1 MWEISSQ
8 SKLLFSLG
16 DLKARRPFSLL
27 KRIRR
32 AVCSPR
38 RRITQPSVWY
48 ISLLLL
54 LSPHYSVFSKA
65 ATDVLLRPTLLPA
78 AMDLSSLRELPAPN
92 RLRLIL
98 PSISYASARDIVWGE
113 PSENISRFPLF
124 KIKLMSLRNSF
135 AKLNKTI
142 IRNKLNHTCN
152 VYRNTKCEQTSTLFW
167 SRFSH
172 RDPCRIVD
180 GYTRLLY

>member
-27 KRIRR
+27 KRIRC

-38 RRITQPSVWY
+38 RRITQPSVWDR
-48 ISLLLL
+48 SLFLLF
-54 LSPHYSVFSKA
+54 SHYLVFSKA
-65 ATDVLLRPTLLPA
+65 MTDVLLPPTLLLA

-92 RLRLIL
+92 LLRLIL
-98 PSISYASARDIVWGE
+98 PYLILAGT
-113 PSENISRFPLF
+113 LF
-124 KIKLMSLRNSF
+124 EVNPEKIYHDFLCLNLSLRNSF